1 MALAVQFGLYA
12 TLLRPALL
20 SEDIERGRPAVIRWL
35 KTTIVFQAAVLA
47 AAGVYVAVIASGH
60 RQSGVAWV
68 APALGA
74 VVGTALP
81 LQVAVISIMR
91 AGRRL

>member
-1 MALAVQFGLYA
+1 M
-12 TLLRPALL
+12 LRPALL
-20 SEDIERGRPAVIRWL
+20 AEDIERARPAVMRWL
-35 KTTIVFQAAVLA
+35 KTTIAFQAAVVIGS
-47 AAGVYVAVIASGH
+47 GVYVAAIASGH
-60 RQSGVAWV
+60 RQGGFAWV